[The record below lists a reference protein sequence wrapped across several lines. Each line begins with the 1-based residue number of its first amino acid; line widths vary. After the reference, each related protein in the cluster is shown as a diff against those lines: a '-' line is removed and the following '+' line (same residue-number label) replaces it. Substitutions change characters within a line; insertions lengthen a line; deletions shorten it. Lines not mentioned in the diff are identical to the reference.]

1 MEHRHDT
8 PETGADI
15 IELYWARDEEAIR
28 RTAETYGG
36 YCYTVA
42 YNVLGNAEDA
52 EECVNDAYL
61 AVWNAIPP
69 ARPAS
74 LKQFLTRI
82 LRNLALNR
90 YKEQHRDKRGGGQVP
105 LALEE
110 LSEGGLYLMKTMDL
124 LTLLGELDEEAV
136 QAPAMERKK
145 TKNRILWGAVAC
157 LCACMLGFSAWF
169 FLPPTTVTSN
179 DQRIVVIRIDDHLV
193 SYEILKTNTMS
204 RFERTLLPDEPG
216 EVLAVHGD
224 STFYRPA
231 GEEDLVY
238 LIQIDSN
245 GKQTILE
252 FYDYVNTAGVDMTTS
267 YWYTSGWLSDEDIRI
282 LESGKELLPWGD
294 ILETIY
300 SVSSAQDIAS
310 VRFSKSGSDNSSVGA
325 SVRVKTVTVKDAE
338 TLKKLYDL
346 FPRLHV
352 EGYRDE
358 PPIASVHARD
368 EAYINGERPLSVQIN
383 RTVTLTL
390 TSGRELTV
398 TYYPSEGVLKQN
410 STGYYTILPEA
421 ENEWLIALAEIDMEW
436 HDWGTEEEHDY
447 GGEGNET
454 ATSPAVPDPQ

>member
-1 MEHRHDT
+1 
-8 PETGADI
+8 
-15 IELYWARDEEAIR
+15 
-28 RTAETYGG
+28 
-36 YCYTVA
+36 
-42 YNVLGNAEDA
+42 
-52 EECVNDAYL
+52 
-61 AVWNAIPP
+61 
-69 ARPAS
+69 
-74 LKQFLTRI
+74 
-82 LRNLALNR
+82 
-90 YKEQHRDKRGGGQVP
+90 
-105 LALEE
+105 
-110 LSEGGLYLMKTMDL
+110 MKTMDL